1 MLPKEFIQ
9 QVLIN
14 ELGEIHSQ
22 HPYIAFA
29 TMAIGVEFLGKC
41 LNDHDDWNFYAAG
54 IHKQDFKT
62 AMSHLKSFK
71 KYRPYLQSHDLWNA
85 LRNGFSHSFVPK
97 NTLSLSGND
106 DMEHLVEYDGRIN
119 LNCDDFY
126 EDFKSACEEVIAMTS
141 FPSNKMDLPLITVPS
156 N

>member
-54 IHKQDFKT
+54 IHKQDFK
-62 AMSHLKSFK
+62 
-71 KYRPYLQSHDLWNA
+71 
-85 LRNGFSHSFVPK
+85 
-97 NTLSLSGND
+97 
-106 DMEHLVEYDGRIN
+106 
-119 LNCDDFY
+119 
-126 EDFKSACEEVIAMTS
+126 SACEEVMAMTS
-141 FPSNKMDLPLITVPS
+141 FPSNKMDLPLCAVS
-156 N
+156 K